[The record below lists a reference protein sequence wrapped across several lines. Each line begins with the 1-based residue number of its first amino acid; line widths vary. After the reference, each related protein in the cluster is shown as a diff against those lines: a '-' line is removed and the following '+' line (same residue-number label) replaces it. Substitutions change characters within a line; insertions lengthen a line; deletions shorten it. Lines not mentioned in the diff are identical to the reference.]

1 MGSVYTGTHKEREDH
16 KQGHGEKGLGEW
28 VASLTGARM
37 RAKSHGEVVW
47 DNSGMELNVIFF
59 GLASVGIKYFF

>member
-1 MGSVYTGTHKEREDH
+1 MVWDGRPLEVTFKMIFKMGSVYTGTHKEREDH

-37 RAKSHGEVVW
+37 RAKSHGEVV
-47 DNSGMELNVIFF
+47 
-59 GLASVGIKYFF
+59 